1 MHARIVVDPATAD
14 QLVQAFTA
22 FARTRVP
29 AWRCWV
35 AGGTFCSGHDLKFAA
50 TLADPEKFWHEVT
63 NRLALD
69 AEGRGRGGAFERG
82 VL

>member
-1 MHARIVVDPATAD
+1 VVDPATAD

-22 FARTRVP
+22 FDADTS
-29 AWRCWV
+29 ASV
-35 AGGTFCSGHDLKFAA
+35 AVLGGRRYVLLRPRLKFAA
-50 TLADPEKFWHEVT
+50 TLADPEKFWHEVAD
-63 NRLALD
+63 RLALD